1 MANVTEKDIKKAA
14 RLARIEVTEDSC
26 NQLAAQVGGIIGWV
40 EKLNEVN
47 TDNVEALTSVHNMA
61 LFAAKDEISDGNKAE
76 AVLKNAPNSKY
87 GYFTV
92 PKVIE

>member
-1 MANVTEKDIKKAA
+1 MSVTTDNIKKVAK
-14 RLARIEVTEDSC
+14 LARIEIAEEARS
-26 NQLAAQVGGIIGWV
+26 QLAAQVGGIINWV

-47 TDNVEALTSVHNMA
+47 TDNIEPLTNVHEASLRMV
-61 LFAAKDEISDGNKAE
+61 KDEISDGGIAE
-76 AVLKNAPNSKY
+76 EVLLNAKNHKY